1 MTNRTWW
8 LLVGI
13 FCGHCKW
20 NSQCQKCATFHGFQT
35 ALKRSDTVYIR
46 RHAGD
51 VVNGATLLER
61 VTGQKWL
68 MQCNCGNTFVAQPS
82 DTKGVCRYC
91 AMKKLSAKSTI
102 HGESPD
108 IGKNATRLY
117 RIWLGMRNRCNN
129 PNNHDYKYYGG
140 RGISV
145 CNEWGDYLTFKS
157 WSMNNGYDDQLT
169 IDRIDVNGNYSPSN
183 CRWATRKE
191 QSKNRRK
198 RHGHG
203 G

>member
-1 MTNRTWW
+1 M
-8 LLVGI
+8 
-13 FCGHCKW
+13 
-20 NSQCQKCATFHGFQT
+20 
-35 ALKRSDTVYIR
+35 YIR

-82 DTKGVCRYC
+82 DTKGVCRAC
-91 AMKKLSAKSTI
+91 AMKKLSKENTI

-108 IGKNATRLY
+108 TRKNATRLY

-145 CNEWGDYLTFKS
+145 CDEWGSYLTFKS
-157 WSMNNGYDDQLT
+157 WSEANGYGDHLT
-169 IDRIDVNGNYSPSN
+169 IDRIDVDGNYSPSN
-183 CRWATRKE
+183 CKWATRKE
-191 QSKNRRK
+191 QSMNRRK
-198 RHGHG
+198 PHGNG
-203 G
+203 